1 MKYLLI
7 FFLVFNSLQALGQ
20 LNIIPQPVKAEI
32 KQGNFIIKENTGIS
46 ISGEELRPS
55 LNFIQEYLKKFYG
68 FSLKEQTGN
77 TEGIQL
83 ILHSKNKGAES
94 YTINSGNNR
103 FIIEAGDAAGIFYG
117 IQTLIQ
123 LLPPKK
129 SPTLTIPLVTIE
141 DYPRFKYRGLHL
153 DVSRHFFPVDFIK
166 KYIDYLALHKMNSFH
181 WHLTDDQGW
190 RIEIKKYPKLT
201 SVGAYRNGTITGRFP
216 GTGNDNIRHGG
227 FYTQDEIK
235 EVVAY
240 AADRYIQIIPEIEMP
255 GHASAALASYPQL
268 GCTGGPYEVQQTFG
282 VFEDVFCAGN
292 ELVFEF
298 LQNVIDEIIPLFPS
312 KYIHI
317 GGDECPKTRWK
328 QCPRCQKRIKD
339 NSLKDEYELQSYFI
353 QRMEKYINNKGKT
366 IIGWDEILE
375 GGLAPNAV
383 VMSWRGEEGG
393 ITAAKSGHYAIMT
406 PTSHVYLDYSQTRNE
421 DSLTIGGYI
430 TTEKTYSYEPVPE
443 QLTEAESKYI
453 LGAQGN
459 VWTEYI
465 KNPAKV
471 EYQIF
476 PRATALSEVLWS
488 KKEDRNWESFKNR
501 LMVQFDRYK
510 LWNASFSLAIFDLK
524 DEIIPNKDSTGLLW
538 KLEKPVNEGRILF
551 KRGNGN
557 FIPYTMPVELKESD
571 SLTATLEINGSPSTL
586 LKRTFHI
593 HKASGKKLY
602 LSSPPSPYYT
612 GKNGAYGLV
621 DGILSEKGR
630 SSDEWLG
637 WYGMDVRILIDLGRK
652 SEISSVI
659 AHLLGMES
667 DHIYFPDFMEVE
679 FSDDGKNFTAGGKT
693 SEVDVQSFH
702 MGLMGISFS
711 PIATRYIRISFKNP
725 GIIPADKPG
734 AGNKSWLFIDEI
746 LIE

>member
-1 MKYLLI
+1 MKNLLI

-68 FSLKEQTGN
+68 FSLKEQSGN

-298 LQNVIDEIIPLFPS
+298 LQNVIDEII
-312 KYIHI
+312 
-317 GGDECPKTRWK
+317 
-328 QCPRCQKRIKD
+328 QKPD
-339 NSLKDEYELQSYFI
+339 G
-353 QRMEKYINNKGKT
+353 NNAR
-366 IIGWDEILE
+366 D
-375 GGLAPNAV
+375 A
-383 VMSWRGEEGG
+383 R
-393 ITAAKSGHYAIMT
+393 
-406 PTSHVYLDYSQTRNE
+406 
-421 DSLTIGGYI
+421 
-430 TTEKTYSYEPVPE
+430 
-443 QLTEAESKYI
+443 
-453 LGAQGN
+453 
-459 VWTEYI
+459 
-465 KNPAKV
+465 
-471 EYQIF
+471 
-476 PRATALSEVLWS
+476 
-488 KKEDRNWESFKNR
+488 KE
-501 LMVQFDRYK
+501 
-510 LWNASFSLAIFDLK
+510 
-524 DEIIPNKDSTGLLW
+524 
-538 KLEKPVNEGRILF
+538 
-551 KRGNGN
+551 
-557 FIPYTMPVELKESD
+557 
-571 SLTATLEINGSPSTL
+571 
-586 LKRTFHI
+586 
-593 HKASGKKLY
+593 
-602 LSSPPSPYYT
+602 
-612 GKNGAYGLV
+612 
-621 DGILSEKGR
+621 
-630 SSDEWLG
+630 
-637 WYGMDVRILIDLGRK
+637 
-652 SEISSVI
+652 
-659 AHLLGMES
+659 
-667 DHIYFPDFMEVE
+667 
-679 FSDDGKNFTAGGKT
+679 
-693 SEVDVQSFH
+693 
-702 MGLMGISFS
+702 
-711 PIATRYIRISFKNP
+711 
-725 GIIPADKPG
+725 
-734 AGNKSWLFIDEI
+734 
-746 LIE
+746 